1 MTFTSFNRRLE
12 LRCGSLGNVFFRE
25 ESIFGRMWRFFSSK
39 LKMNIYW
46 ILAFLPQP
54 WDYKDPWLNFQV
66 GASDEKLGD
75 NIQTWLR
82 KLEEGSRL
90 PLPEK
95 CPSLVRLTWIVKW
108 SEVKCYSILSFRI
121 TFSSKSSFCHFLSRS
136 TPIWCC
142 HAGTWS
148 QKRDRPL
155 WNLECDLTRLNF
167 KSHEGNKTLDW
178 VDARTKNKRILE
190 FEVERFVFVSVHLW

>member
-121 TFSSKSSFCHFLSRS
+121 TFSSKSSFLSFLVQVY
-136 TPIWCC
+136 TDLMLPC
-142 HAGTWS
+142 
-148 QKRDRPL
+148 
-155 WNLECDLTRLNF
+155 WNLEPKERPSFMELRMRLD
-167 KSHEGNKTLDW
+167 KIELQVTWRK
-178 VDARTKNKRILE
+178 
-190 FEVERFVFVSVHLW
+190 